1 MWLDPLLVPDLVDG
15 LCLMEYIY
23 IYMHTINPFYHLV
36 KISKINMLLVSVVEA
51 HKIDLGRLQ
60 APKEI
65 YSIQNPF
72 NTPITSVKYT
82 F

>member
-1 MWLDPLLVPDLVDG
+1 MWLGPLPVPELVNS

-23 IYMHTINPFYHLV
+23 MRTINSFYHLV
-36 KISKINMLLVSVVEA
+36 KISKFNMLLVSVVEA
-51 HKIDLGRLQ
+51 HKIDLSRLQ

-65 YSIQNPF
+65 YSNQNLF
-72 NTPITSVKYT
+72 NTLITLVKYM